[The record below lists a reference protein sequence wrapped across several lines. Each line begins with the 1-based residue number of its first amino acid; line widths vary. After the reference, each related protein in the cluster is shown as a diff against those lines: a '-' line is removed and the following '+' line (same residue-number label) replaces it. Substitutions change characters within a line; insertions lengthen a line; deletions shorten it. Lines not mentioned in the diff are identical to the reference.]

1 MNDYVT
7 VRNTLNGGVTRVR
20 RRIAEHAV
28 FGKHLEIVPDGTKP
42 SVPLSELVDKKR
54 PKNEKPVEVSDPEED
69 GK

>member
-54 PKNEKPVEVSDPEED
+54 PKPEQPSKAFGPEED